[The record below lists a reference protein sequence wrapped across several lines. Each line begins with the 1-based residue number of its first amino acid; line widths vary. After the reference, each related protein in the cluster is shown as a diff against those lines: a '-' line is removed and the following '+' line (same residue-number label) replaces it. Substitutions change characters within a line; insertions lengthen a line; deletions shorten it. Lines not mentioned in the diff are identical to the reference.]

1 MPTGDDLSHP
11 FRSLRRVTA
20 TVLTRAALNRATL
33 ARQHLLEP
41 RALGPLELVEHLLGL
56 QGQAPAPPYTG
67 LWTRLAGF
75 EGEHLSTLI
84 ESREVVRM
92 TLMRGTV
99 HVVSAADAAVLRPIT
114 EPAHRAV
121 VARAYAERLAGVDLD
136 ELAARVRDLV
146 EERPRTPAEL
156 VAALGGRWPDAVPQ
170 ALTNAAS
177 AWVPLLQTPPRGL
190 WKRGGQPR
198 LTTFEH
204 WTGRSLAAPDEEHAS
219 IDDVVLRFLAA
230 FGPASVKD
238 VQKWSMLTRLG
249 AVLDRLRPRLVT
261 FRDEA
266 GTELFD
272 LPDAPRPDPG
282 VPAPVRF
289 LPEFDNVLLSYAGFD
304 RVMDPAHKRTIF
316 TVNGRILGTVLV
328 AGFAAATWRV
338 DVGKGRATLTV
349 TPLTAIAARDRR
361 SVAAEGARL
370 LAFLEPDA
378 EGEVVV
384 R

>member
-1 MPTGDDLSHP
+1 
-11 FRSLRRVTA
+11 
-20 TVLTRAALNRATL
+20 
-33 ARQHLLEP
+33 
-41 RALGPLELVEHLLGL
+41 
-56 QGQAPAPPYTG
+56 
-67 LWTRLAGF
+67 
-75 EGEHLSTLI
+75 
-84 ESREVVRM
+84 
-92 TLMRGTV
+92 
-99 HVVSAADAAVLRPIT
+99 
-114 EPAHRAV
+114 
-121 VARAYAERLAGVDLD
+121 
-136 ELAARVRDLV
+136 
-146 EERPRTPAEL
+146 
-156 VAALGGRWPDAVPQ
+156 
-170 ALTNAAS
+170 
-177 AWVPLLQTPPRGL
+177 
-190 WKRGGQPR
+190 
-198 LTTFEH
+198 
-204 WTGRSLAAPDEEHAS
+204 
-219 IDDVVLRFLAA
+219 VLRFLGA

-266 GTELFD
+266 GVELFD
-272 LPDAPRPDPG
+272 LPDAPRPGAG

-304 RVMDPAHKRTIF
+304 RVMDPAHKPVLF

-338 DVGKGRATLTV
+338 DTGKGRATLTV
-349 TPLTAIAARDRR
+349 TPLTAITARDRR

>member
-1 MPTGDDLSHP
+1 
-11 FRSLRRVTA
+11 
-20 TVLTRAALNRATL
+20 
-33 ARQHLLEP
+33 
-41 RALGPLELVEHLLGL
+41 
-56 QGQAPAPPYTG
+56 
-67 LWTRLAGF
+67 
-75 EGEHLSTLI
+75 
-84 ESREVVRM
+84 M

-99 HVVSAADAAVLRPIT
+99 HLVSAADATVLRPLT
-114 EPAHRAV
+114 EPAHQAA
-121 VARAYAERLAGVDLD
+121 VARAYARDLAGVDLE
-136 ELAARVRDLV
+136 ELAARVRELV

-156 VAALGGRWPDAVPQ
+156 AAALGERWPGRSSQ

-177 AWVPLLQTPPRGL
+177 AWTPLVQTPPRGL

-198 LTTFEH
+198 LTTLEH
-204 WTGRSLAAPDEEHAS
+204 WTGRPAAADAS
-219 IDDVVLRFLAA
+219 IDDVVLRFLGA

-249 AVLDRLRPRLVT
+249 AVLERLRPGLAT

-272 LPDAPRPDPG
+272 LPDAPRPGAD

-328 AGFAAATWRV
+328 DGFAVATWRV
-338 DVGKGRATLTV
+338 DRGKGTATLTV

-361 SVAAEGARL
+361 AVVAEGRRL
-370 LAFLEPDA
+370 LAFLEADA
-378 EGEVVV
+378 EPAVVLG
-384 R
+384 